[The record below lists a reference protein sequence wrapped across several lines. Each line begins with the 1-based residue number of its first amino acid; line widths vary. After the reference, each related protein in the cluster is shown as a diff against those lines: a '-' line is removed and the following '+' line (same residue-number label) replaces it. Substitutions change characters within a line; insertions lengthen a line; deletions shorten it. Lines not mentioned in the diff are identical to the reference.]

1 MELLFPLLLLAAGF
15 QVVKGREQRRRIA
28 LLGQYLERYQI
39 EKLMETLLQGYLRAL
54 GEDSAER
61 RTQIFSML
69 VSAEADLR
77 EQLQRLADD
86 FSKVWGDHALVST
99 LPVAVPYADK
109 LVPGATFDMR
119 KALALHAAGI
129 AAVVSNHEGH
139 SEKDKAFT
147 LTAEILLLQH
157 TCHWFCRSRTVAT
170 ARMLARH
177 QTHYQQLLE
186 AVSPQTRE
194 AYQRLALR

>member
-77 EQLQRLADD
+77 EQVQRLADD